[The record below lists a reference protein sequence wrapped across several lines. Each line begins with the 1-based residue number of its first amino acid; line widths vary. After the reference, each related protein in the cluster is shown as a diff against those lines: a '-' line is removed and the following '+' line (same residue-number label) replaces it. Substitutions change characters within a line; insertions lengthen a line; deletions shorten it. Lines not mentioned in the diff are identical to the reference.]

1 MREGVEL
8 FQECSM
14 VRSRLHYRRSIL
26 FLTLSLMYH
35 QVAGWNHHPQFFRRQ
50 NSKIFYSVSHP
61 SMHLHIIP
69 RVLSPRPHLKLQ
81 TFNNFLQDRPVN
93 LLDPLP
99 QPHQLTPYS
108 THFLPEPC
116 YSTAIHPSFSLQ
128 SPATTLFLASLRA
141 LPIRLLSPF
150 SPNIIA
156 TYHLISPTTEAYI
169 TPHSLMFSP
178 EIPNHFFA
186 GSHSMISTFDI
197 NRNGQGPLS
206 RVHTTPSR
214 RDRGS
219 RRIKGAC
226 EMGMKGIV
234 SALRMS
240 CEGLLAAG
248 TFSRWIG
255 IYDGYG
261 RGGTVGVFEVTG
273 TDPEGTDSGSGI
285 TQVLWS
291 SCGRYLCVV
300 ERSSDGISVYDVRG
314 TGRRLSWLRERK
326 ARTNQRLDVDI
337 LGSEIWAGDT
347 GGFVR
352 IWTGLG
358 MLEGDISPSREF
370 KAHHGKNFFFS
381 SFLCMVFG
389 AGLTGEPSD
398 AVSSTILHPCGT
410 VLATCSGQRH
420 SLPAPPLSSYEPKD
434 GSESD
439 DEDTSR
445 SSRSSSSS
453 PSTTASSLSVSSLD
467 NSLNVWSL

>member
-1 MREGVEL
+1 MVDTDECAPLKPCLAGTTGCLYQAFPPKSSPKGHAEL
-8 FQECSM
+8 DDDALQQTIPCAKESNYFKSALWSPDGTTILTSSADNTL
-14 VRSRLHYRRSIL
+14 RSFIL
-26 FLTLSLMYH
+26 F
-35 QVAGWNHHPQFFRRQ
+35 F
-50 NSKIFYSVSHP
+50 
-61 SMHLHIIP
+61 
-69 RVLSPRPHLKLQ
+69 
-81 TFNNFLQDRPVN
+81 QDRPVN

-99 QPHQLTPYS
+99 QPHHLTPYS
-108 THFLPEPC
+108 SHFLPEPC

-150 SPNIIA
+150 SPNIVA

-169 TPHSLMFSP
+169 TPHSLLFSP
-178 EIPNHFFA
+178 DIPNHFFA
-186 GSHSMISTFDI
+186 GSHSMVSTFDI
-197 NRNGQGPLS
+197 NRNGLGPLS

-219 RRIKGAC
+219 RGIKGGC

-255 IYDGYG
+255 LYDGYG
-261 RGGTVGVFEVTG
+261 RGGTMGVFEING
-273 TDPEGTDSGSGI
+273 ADPEGTDSGSGI

-314 TGRRLSWLRERK
+314 TGRRLSWFRGRK
-326 ARTNQRLDVDI
+326 ARTNQRLGVDI
-337 LGSEIWAGDT
+337 FGNEIWAGGTD
-347 GGFVR
+347 GFVR
-352 IWTGLG
+352 IWEGVG
-358 MLEGDISPSREF
+358 MLEGDISPSREVE
-370 KAHHGKNFFFS
+370 AHD
-381 SFLCMVFG
+381 
-389 AGLTGEPSD
+389 D
-398 AVSSTILHPCGT
+398 AVSSTILHPCGA

-420 SLPAPPLSSYEPKD
+420 SLPVPPLSIYEPKD
-434 GSESD
+434 ESESD
-439 DEDTSR
+439 DEDTSQ
-445 SSRSSSSS
+445 SSRSLSSS
-453 PSTTASSLSVSSLD
+453 PSTTASSLSVSRLD